1 VADEIR
7 TDERGRPLD
16 RNEANLAVALDQ
28 GRISP
33 RDVPTWR
40 DMFRRNYEAA
50 MSQLLNR
57 PVRVSASEAAYR
69 SYAERSG
76 IPQYQRGAAYM
87 RSLGT

>member
-1 VADEIR
+1 VTEIR
-7 TDERGRPLD
+7 TDGHGLPLN
-16 RNEANLAVALDQ
+16 RSEANLAVALDH

-33 RDVPTWR
+33 REVPAWR

-50 MSQLLNR
+50 MSQLLDR
-57 PVRVSASEAAYR
+57 PVRLGASEAAYR